1 MWVGVDFP
9 EYTLDAGGREES
21 TWREFTATVE
31 ARYSV
36 PQDGPP
42 SLAPQDGGK
51 LFMAFVVAGL

>member
-36 PQDGPP
+36 PQDG
-42 SLAPQDGGK
+42 GK